1 MNDFSIQ
8 VLKLAENVGDP
19 LGHYE
24 DTVDYI
30 ASELQ
35 VGFNEVKEVFAEYE
49 PAD

>member
-1 MNDFSIQ
+1 MKDFRIQ

-19 LGHYE
+19 LGYYE
-24 DTVDYI
+24 DTVDYV

-35 VGFNEVKEVFAEYE
+35 VGFDEVKEVFAKYE